1 MQQLSD
7 SRRGFLSWYIGHTK
21 VYVND
26 VLVKNVVAQLLL
38 LPRETSN
45 QSVLKYIQSCKPSLA
60 LLIIRTILR
69 RAPINATLA
78 LKVGVT
84 LPAPPRQFAQTRRT
98 CATSSEWPYPRAR
111 ARSCSW

>member
-1 MQQLSD
+1 MLSNRNVPYWSEESDTHTSSCQKETEKIRPSPSKYYAGLREKSTKKTESEEPERCRSEAIMQQLSD

-45 QSVLKYIQSCKPSLA
+45 QS
-60 LLIIRTILR
+60 
-69 RAPINATLA
+69 
-78 LKVGVT
+78 
-84 LPAPPRQFAQTRRT
+84 
-98 CATSSEWPYPRAR
+98 
-111 ARSCSW
+111 